1 MKKIDIKILKIT
13 LFCLLSGFPI
23 GIAKAQ
29 WALPDVAGLNLPADF
44 DDAVL
49 NMTDWFLGF
58 VGSMAVLYLVWGA
71 IKYTSSSGDQQKTTE
86 AKAVIK
92 YALMGLVVAGISY
105 ALVVVFVTR
114 ILL

>member
-1 MKKIDIKILKIT
+1 MKKIDVKILEIT
-13 LFCLLSGFPI
+13 LSVLFFAIPM

-29 WALPDVAGLNLPADF
+29 WALPNVAGLNLPADF

-49 NMTDWFLGF
+49 NMTNWFLGF

-71 IKYTSSSGDQQKTTE
+71 IKYTSSAGDQQKTTE
-86 AKAVIK
+86 ARGVIK
-92 YALMGLVVAGISY
+92 YALMGLVVAGIAF
-105 ALVVVFVTR
+105 ALVKVFVEK